1 MEKDN
6 LSKEEA
12 MKKEL
17 QMRIAV
23 AKFMQDTLQEMAAR
37 KTTHAHAHSDK
48 KDGSAEDN
56 FGATEVR
63 IDNLCMS
70 LEFLSFLGHCLL
82 YVGDGLHREGAH
94 GGAHP

>member
-1 MEKDN
+1 
-6 LSKEEA
+6 

-37 KTTHAHAHSDK
+37 KSAHAHALSDK

-63 IDNLCMS
+63 TLPWCSYHNIIA
-70 LEFLSFLGHCLL
+70 SFDVC
-82 YVGDGLHREGAH
+82 R
-94 GGAHP
+94 

>member
-1 MEKDN
+1 
-6 LSKEEA
+6 

-37 KTTHAHAHSDK
+37 KSAHAHAHSDK

-56 FGATEVR
+56 FGAAEVH
-63 IDNLCMS
+63 L
-70 LEFLSFLGHCLL
+70 
-82 YVGDGLHREGAH
+82 V
-94 GGAHP
+94 

>member
-1 MEKDN
+1 
-6 LSKEEA
+6 

-48 KDGSAEDN
+48 KDGSGEDN

-63 IDNLCMS
+63 IPQLFILFCF
-70 LEFLSFLGHCLL
+70 FLSLQFLMYAFHFV
-82 YVGDGLHREGAH
+82 YVFQCM
-94 GGAHP
+94 